1 MKTGTL
7 LLLGGI
13 ALLAVKSGALGRLA
27 SAAPDA
33 GGGGGDPVD
42 SPIHVHPSEIY
53 VSESIGTI
61 TNLNYISPGRNIKIE

>member
-27 SAAPDA
+27 SATSQMPFKGSLGYKSFDVTPIPYDTEK
-33 GGGGGDPVD
+33 GGFQRSGVL
-42 SPIHVHPSEIY
+42 IV
-53 VSESIGTI
+53 
-61 TNLNYISPGRNIKIE
+61 